1 MIRHVIDLGN
11 DTITSEYSEVLF
23 FFTPNW
29 PSLYHLALVRTFPVL
44 SEGRFLYRSGKG
56 RLQIISI
63 DDIQELLGTILSK
76 GREYL
81 TSQHEPFLNDP

>member
-1 MIRHVIDLGN
+1 MKSAHCVLEDGTKIRGLEMLRSNATRSASLIQHVIDLGN

-44 SEGRFLYRSGKG
+44 SEL
-56 RLQIISI
+56 
-63 DDIQELLGTILSK
+63 
-76 GREYL
+76 
-81 TSQHEPFLNDP
+81 